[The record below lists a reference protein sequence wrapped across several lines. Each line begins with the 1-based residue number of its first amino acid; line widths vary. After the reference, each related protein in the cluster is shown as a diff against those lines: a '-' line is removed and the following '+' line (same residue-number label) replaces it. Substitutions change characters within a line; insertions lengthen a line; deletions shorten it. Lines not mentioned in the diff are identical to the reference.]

1 MAGYH
6 RLFDPHLL
14 SPFPAAGLFGTES
27 HEGQRV
33 KVDYLL
39 HILILINIYIILVVS
54 LDLIAGYTGLLSISH
69 AAFYGIGAYFTALLS
84 LHFQTNFLFN
94 MVFGIVG
101 AAILGVIIAF
111 PSIRIHDDYFV
122 IATFGLQMIVYSIF
136 NNWVALTRGPLGIP
150 GIPVASLFGV
160 AIDNHWKFLLLSAIF
175 AFLAYLL
182 VRKLVSSP
190 YGRVLKAIREDE
202 VFAESLGKNVD
213 FYKIQVF
220 VIGGALA
227 SVAGNLYAHYITF
240 IDPTSFTILE
250 SILVV
255 SMVIIGGA
263 GSLRG
268 PVLGAVVLVILPE
281 ALRFIGLP
289 SAVAANLRQIFYGGL
304 LVLMMLYRPQ
314 GLVGEFNLQK

>member
-1 MAGYH
+1 M
-6 RLFDPHLL
+6 
-14 SPFPAAGLFGTES
+14 
-27 HEGQRV
+27 
-33 KVDYLL
+33 DYIL

-54 LDLIAGYTGLLSISH
+54 LDLIAGYTGMLSIAH
-69 AAFYGIGAYFTALLS
+69 AAFYGIGAYATALLS

-94 MVFGIVG
+94 MLFGIVG
-101 AAILGVIIAF
+101 AAVLGAIIAF
-111 PSIRIHDDYFV
+111 PSLRIHDDYFV
-122 IATFGLQMIVYSIF
+122 IATFGFQMIVYSIF
-136 NNWVALTRGPLGIP
+136 NNWVDLTRGPLGIP
-150 GIPVASLFGV
+150 GIPVASLFGFN
-160 AIDNHWKFLLLSAIF
+160 IDNHLKFLILSAIF

-182 VRKLVSSP
+182 VHKLVNSP

-202 VFAESLGKNVD
+202 IFAQSLGKNVN

-250 SILVV
+250 SILVI

-268 PVLGAVVLVILPE
+268 PIIGAAVLVILPE
-281 ALRFIGLP
+281 VLRFVGLP
-289 SAVAANLRQIFYGGL
+289 SSVAANLRQIFYGSL
-304 LVLMMLYRPQ
+304 MVLMMLYRPQ
-314 GLVGEFNLQK
+314 GLIGEFNLQK